1 MPVEMTLAV
10 HLVVAK
16 LPAKKKVRKEAQN
29 IIEIPKENERS
40 RRLMLGVMGMGKSQ

>member
-16 LPAKKKVRKEAQN
+16 LPAKKKVKKEAQN

-40 RRLMLGVMGMGKSQ
+40 RHLMLGVMGVEKSR

>member
-29 IIEIPKENERS
+29 IIEIPNENERS